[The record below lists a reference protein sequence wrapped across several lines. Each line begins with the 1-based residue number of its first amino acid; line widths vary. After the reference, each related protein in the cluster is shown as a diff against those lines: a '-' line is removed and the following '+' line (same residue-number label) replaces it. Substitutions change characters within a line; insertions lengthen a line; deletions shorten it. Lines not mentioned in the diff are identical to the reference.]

1 MKLKNFMFAT
11 MIACAFAS
19 CSNDDEIPTPGT
31 DPTVEGSYLEIL
43 VKDPGLTKAEALE
56 PTDPA
61 ESTIKTLTAV
71 VFDASGKIEAI
82 EADTKGVG
90 TNSRLVALT
99 PGTKSVIVIA
109 NYTLPSSVAVGGS
122 YADLAALTSLR
133 INEDVNAGFSMS
145 SKVYSGITV
154 ETNKTTYL
162 GYTTTTEGV
171 KANGIF
177 VTEDTDGVKLYRNVA
192 KVVLEKVSITNE
204 KGQFK
209 NVSNPNLQIEDVFIL
224 NAKTTTN
231 LVASVADSAKHW
243 APTQSS
249 VATLLGGVDKDQSW
263 TSAVKFLLGNWDI
276 TSPVLK
282 DKVENITI
290 GYKGT
295 GMPTFTEGFKST
307 SFYVYENGSN
317 LAATAEPKTLLVIKG
332 TVSYDY
338 YNETTKQIERKSEPN
353 RYYSLAI
360 GRTGF
365 EGVNTGTEGNPVI
378 TNGFALPNAPAPA
391 AADFPIASR
400 VAEGATTGINGADA
414 NRAYDVLRNLQ
425 YNISLT
431 VKGMGYNEPGGGD
444 PQQYLD
450 VQVRVVAFGQVNQA
464 VEI

>member
-31 DPTVEGSYLEIL
+31 EPGTEGSYLEIL

-61 ESTIKTLTAV
+61 ESAIKTLTAV

-82 EADTKGVG
+82 EEDAKGVG
-90 TNSRLVALT
+90 TNSRKVALT

-109 NYTLPSSVAVGGS
+109 NYTLPNTVVVGGS
-122 YADLAALTSLR
+122 YANLAALTSLR
-133 INEDVNAGFSMS
+133 IDEDVNAGFSMS

-162 GYTTTTEGV
+162 GYTTTTAGTTD
-171 KANGIF
+171 GIF

-192 KVVLEKVSITNE
+192 KVVLEKVSITND
-204 KGQFK
+204 KGQFL
-209 NVSNPNLQIEDVFIL
+209 NVSNPNLEIEDVFIL

-231 LVASVADSAKHW
+231 LVASAADAAKHW
-243 APTQSS
+243 APTQSTETS
-249 VATLLGGVDKDQSW
+249 LLGGVAKDQSW
-263 TSAVKFLLGNWDI
+263 TSSVKFMLGASWT
-276 TSPVLK
+276 TSTVLK
-282 DKVENITI
+282 DNVDNITI

-295 GMPTFTEGFKST
+295 GMPKFTEGFKNT
-307 SFYVYENGSN
+307 SFYVYENGSSA
-317 LAATAEPKTLLVIKG
+317 AATAEPKTLLVIKG
-332 TVSYDY
+332 TVTYDY
-338 YNETTKQIERKSEPN
+338 VNAAGETVRGTAAN

-365 EGVNTGTEGNPVI
+365 EAFKATEDATP
-378 TNGFALPNAPAPA
+378 TNGFTLPTTP
-391 AADFPIASR
+391 ADFPIASR
-400 VAEGATTGINGADA
+400 VADPTTTGINGADA
-414 NRAYDVLRNLQ
+414 GRAYDVLRNLQ

-431 VKGMGYNEPGGGD
+431 VKGMGYDEPGGGD
-444 PQQYLD
+444 PEQYLD
-450 VQVRVVAFGQVNQA
+450 VQVRVVPFGQVNQN

>member
-31 DPTVEGSYLEIL
+31 EPGTEGSYLEIL
-43 VKDPGLTKAEALE
+43 VKDPGLTKAD
-56 PTDPA
+56 PT
-61 ESTIKTLTAV
+61 ESEIKTLTAV
-71 VFDASGKIEAI
+71 VFDANNKIEAI
-82 EADTKGVG
+82 ESATKGVG
-90 TNSRLVALT
+90 TNSRKVALT

-109 NYTLPSSVAVGGS
+109 NYTLPDEVAIGGDYS
-122 YADLAALTSLR
+122 ALEALTSSR
-133 INEDVNAGFSMS
+133 TAEDADAGFSMS
-145 SKVYSGITV
+145 SKVYSNITV

-162 GYTTTTEGV
+162 GYTTATAGTTEG
-171 KANGIF
+171 IF
-177 VTEDTDGVKLYRNVA
+177 VAEDTDGVKLYRNVA
-192 KVVLEKVSITNE
+192 KVVLEKVSITNL
-204 KGQFK
+204 KGQFL

-231 LVASVADSAKHW
+231 LVASEADAAKHW
-243 APTQSS
+243 APTQST
-249 VATLLGGVDKDQSW
+249 VAGLLGGVAKDQSW
-263 TSAVKFLLGNWDI
+263 TSKVKFMLGASWT
-276 TSPVLK
+276 TSTVLK
-282 DKVENITI
+282 DNVDNITI
-290 GYKGT
+290 GFKGA
-295 GMPTFTEGFKST
+295 GMPTSTDGFKNT

-317 LAATAEPKTLLVIKG
+317 AAATEEPKTLLVIKG

-338 YNETTKQIERKSEPN
+338 YNEATSQVERKTESN

-365 EGVNTGTEGNPVI
+365 EDVKATEDATP
-378 TNGFALPNAPAPA
+378 TNGFELPTP

-400 VAEGATTGINGADA
+400 ILDGATTGINGADA
-414 NRAYDVLRNLQ
+414 GRAYDVLRNLQ

-450 VQVRVVAFGQVNQA
+450 VQVRVVPFGQVNQN

>member
-31 DPTVEGSYLEIL
+31 EPGTEGSYLEIL
-43 VKDPGLTKAEALE
+43 VKDPGLTKA
-56 PTDPA
+56 DPA
-61 ESTIKTLTAV
+61 ESEIKTLTAV
-71 VFDASGKIEAI
+71 VFDADNKIEAI
-82 EADTKGVG
+82 EASAPGVG
-90 TNSRLVALT
+90 TNSRKVALT

-109 NYTLPSSVAVGGS
+109 NYTLPNTVAIGGDYS
-122 YADLAALTSLR
+122 ALTALTSLR
-133 INEDVNAGFSMS
+133 TAEDADAGFSMS

-162 GYTTTTEGV
+162 GYTTTTA
-171 KANGIF
+171 KTTDGIF

-192 KVVLEKVSITNE
+192 KVVLENVTIVNDRGE
-204 KGQFK
+204 FK
-209 NVSNPNLQIEDVFIL
+209 NMSNPNLQIEDVFIL

-231 LVASVADSAKHW
+231 LVASAADAAKHW

-249 VATLLGGVDKDQSW
+249 VATLLGGVDKGAWTSDVKFMLGASW
-263 TSAVKFLLGNWDI
+263 T
-276 TSPVLK
+276 TSTVLK
-282 DKVENITI
+282 DNVDNITI
-290 GYKGT
+290 GFKGDK
-295 GMPTFTEGFKST
+295 MPTSTDGFKNT

-338 YNETTKQIERKSEPN
+338 INAAGQVARKTEPN
-353 RYYSLAI
+353 RYYTLAI

-365 EGVNTGTEGNPVI
+365 EAFKATENATP
-378 TNGFALPNAPAPA
+378 TNGFIVPTP
-391 AADFPIASR
+391 ADFPIASR
-400 VAEGATTGINGADA
+400 VAAGATTGINGADA
-414 NRAYDVLRNLQ
+414 GRAYDVLRNLQ

-450 VQVRVVAFGQVNQA
+450 VQVRVVPFGQVSQN